1 MTQITRRFLLSAAT
15 AIIAAPAFAQSAD
28 TPELVEIEDIVI
40 GADDAPVTV
49 IEYASFTCPHCARF
63 HEGPYKQLKE
73 EFIDTGMV
81 KFIYREVF
89 FDREGLW
96 AAMLARCAGPERYMS
111 VADMI
116 YEQQSTWPVRN
127 DPAQTEANLKKI
139 GLVAGLDQATLDACF
154 TDRTYAMSLVENYR
168 ANAAQDGVNST
179 PTLVVNGRKYN
190 NLPYEELKNIVERNM

>member
-1 MTQITRRFLLSAAT
+1 MTQITRRFLLGAAT
-15 AIIAAPAFAQSAD
+15 AIIAAPVFAQSAD

-139 GLVAGLDQATLDACF
+139 GLVAGLDQATVDACF
-154 TDRTYAMSLVENYR
+154 TDRAYAMSLVENYR

-179 PTLVVNGRKYN
+179 PTLIVNGRKYN